1 MTEFVLKKDISNEE
15 VDVYVKDN
23 EGILCYK
30 NEKVEKIYNPALFLM
45 EERKLKWIHIY
56 NYDEKFSL
64 YDVEYFN
71 GYNTYSIE
79 CYGSNNEDRKYEG
92 KLDKNIYKGDLVLIK
107 NIKEVYY
114 VYKYGNNIK
123 LNDNNLV
130 DLVDG
135 VTRLYGEDIELFDK
149 VRIIDDLAII
159 KMEPCNNNSLRYSI
173 YTSENGWDNP
183 DIKKRA
189 FKVDVDFKLKEE
201 LILEIL
207 NEYEEHDIKAKTRMI
222 TSKLRSNLKNNHW
235 KFEDI
240 YTPEG
245 AFFSEKFKLPVFIK
259 GRFPRLSYIDKLD
272 MKNYYSNTIS
282 NFYSNGELFRK
293 VNEFKLIEYK
303 QYPKYENGEN
313 FKEEIISCSIED
325 KKKVKIII
333 NKELLYQDE
342 NNKFKYDFKE
352 KILRFISINFKL
364 FAQLNSRKELNG
376 KCVYVKRYN
385 NMEERFS
392 GQYKDGKKQGE
403 CIILKTEVSK
413 DTPFTYI
420 QWGQWHNGK
429 KKGIFSK
436 FEVSD
441 LFLKNNKNTYTG
453 YSMGEES
460 IDDIVD
466 EKRKKVITSIPTCEI
481 NNKIKSIM
489 YDTEECLKDFSCKV
503 LERKIEIINKDKAN
517 RQIEKLK
524 NDLIGLK
531 EVKEE
536 IEQIAKNIII
546 NEKKQELGL
555 KTLRI
560 NRNYL
565 FLGNEGT
572 GKKEV
577 ASRFKTILFN
587 LGIIKEDKLV
597 VVNGKNLIGE
607 NKEDTK
613 LRIMSKIKEGINGVL
628 LIEIVQNSLKEIHIE
643 ELEIE
648 DINKAIEFVEE
659 NNMIIIISDTSEE
672 VRSYLLNNRNLA
684 RLFNRYMIFKDY
696 KVEELRELYIKFLNE
711 NNWSID
717 KELTNEEIQE
727 GIGFLVGKYNIQGI
741 KDLVENTIEYGSYRL
756 IEDISDLSILNKE
769 GFKVTRDYFKNS
781 CDKLKKKLC
790 KLENKDIANSLGF
803 IQ

>member
-1 MTEFVLKKDISNEE
+1 MSEFTLKEDISNDE
-15 VDVYVKDN
+15 VDIYVRNN

-45 EERKLKWIHIY
+45 EERNKKWIHIY
-56 NYDEKFSL
+56 NYDENFSL

-79 CYGSNNEDRKYEG
+79 CYGSNNDDRKYEG
-92 KLDKNIYKGDLVLIK
+92 KLDKNIYKGDLILIK
-107 NIKEVYY
+107 NIREVYY
-114 VYKYGNNIK
+114 IYKYGDDIE
-123 LNDNNLV
+123 LNGNNLV

-135 VTRLYGEDIELFDK
+135 TARLYGEDIELFDK

-159 KMEPCNNNSLRYSI
+159 KMESCKDNFLRYSI
-173 YTSENGWDNP
+173 YSSENGWDNL

-207 NEYEEHDIKAKTRMI
+207 NEYEEHDVKVKTRMI
-222 TSKLRSNLKNNHW
+222 TSKLRSNSKNNHW
-235 KFEDI
+235 RFEDI

-245 AFFSEKFKLPVFIK
+245 AFFSEKFKLPIFIR
-259 GRFPRLSYIDKLD
+259 GRFPKLSYINKLD

-293 VNEFKLIEYK
+293 ANEFKLIEYT
-303 QYPKYENGEN
+303 QYPKYENGQN

-325 KKKVKIII
+325 KKKVQIII

-342 NNKFKYDFKE
+342 NNKFKFDFKE
-352 KILRFISINFKL
+352 KIVRFKSINFKL

-385 NMEERFS
+385 NIEERFS
-392 GQYKDGKKQGE
+392 GQYKNGKKQGK
-403 CIILKTEVSK
+403 CIMLKTEVNK
-413 DTPFTYI
+413 DNTFTYI
-420 QWGQWHNGK
+420 NWGQWYDGE
-429 KKGIFSK
+429 KKGAFSK

-441 LFLKNNKNTYTG
+441 LFLKDNNITYTG
-453 YSMGEES
+453 HSIGEES
-460 IDDIVD
+460 IDNIVN
-466 EKRKKVITSIPTCEI
+466 EKRKKVIKSIPTCEI
-481 NNKIKSIM
+481 NNKIKFIM
-489 YDTEECLKDFSCKV
+489 YDTEECLKDFSCEI
-503 LERKIEIINKDKAN
+503 LENKIEILNKVKAN
-517 RQIEKLK
+517 REIEKLK

-536 IEQIAKNIII
+536 IEQIAKNIVM

-555 KTLRI
+555 KTIKI

-577 ASRFKTILFN
+577 ARRFKTILFN

-597 VVNGKNLIGE
+597 VVDGSSLIEGNREDINLRIISKIKKGINGAVLIE
-607 NKEDTK
+607 VDEKFLKEMTIKK
-613 LRIMSKIKEGINGVL
+613 LRIKDIKNVIRF
-628 LIEIVQNSLKEIHIE
+628 
-643 ELEIE
+643 IE
-648 DINKAIEFVEE
+648 D
-659 NNMIIIISDTSEE
+659 NNMVIIISDTFEE
-672 VRSYLLNNRNLA
+672 IRNYLLNNRTLA

-696 KVEELRELYIKFLNE
+696 NVEELRELYIKFLNE

-717 KELTNEEIQE
+717 EELTNEEIEE
-727 GIGFLVGKYNIQGI
+727 GIGFLVGKYNIKEI
-741 KDLVENTIEYGSYRL
+741 RELVEVTIEYGSYSL
-756 IEDISDLSILNKE
+756 ISDISDLSTINKE
-769 GFKVTRDYFKNS
+769 KLKVTRDYFKNS
-781 CDKLKKKLC
+781 CDKLKRELYKLN
-790 KLENKDIANSLGF
+790 NKEIVNSIGF